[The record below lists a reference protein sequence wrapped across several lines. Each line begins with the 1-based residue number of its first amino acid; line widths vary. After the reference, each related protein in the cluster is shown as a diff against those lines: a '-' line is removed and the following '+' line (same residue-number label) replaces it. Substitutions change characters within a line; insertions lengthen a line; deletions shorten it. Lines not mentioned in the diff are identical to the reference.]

1 MPQQTAPA
9 PEVVEPDLSV
19 PGLEVQADGG
29 HLPPPPSSAVQTD
42 DEPEEPDEDELAVEE
57 LVVEELTDE
66 EEEAI
71 VASAEEDGG
80 PSPEPAAI
88 GPAPDI
94 PWHLRPR
101 HGTLDAIET
110 RVEPAS
116 PRPQRPSSV
125 VDSPEYQRLIG
136 RINEIAKRQRAAEK
150 NVLILACALAFV
162 LYQLQKRPEPL
173 ALPEEV
179 PALID

>member
-1 MPQQTAPA
+1 MPMPQQTAPA

-19 PGLEVQADGG
+19 PGLQVQADGG

-57 LVVEELTDE
+57 LTE
-66 EEEAI
+66 EEEAV
-71 VASAEEDGG
+71 VALAEAAE
-80 PSPEPAAI
+80 PSPEPVKAPTAAAHAAAKPEPGI
-88 GPAPDI
+88 ILTDEPPDPPA
-94 PWHLRPR
+94 
-101 HGTLDAIET
+101 
-110 RVEPAS
+110 
-116 PRPQRPSSV
+116 RPQRPPSV

-179 PALID
+179 PALLDD